1 MKQILIWGNDPR
13 FEILESELKKMYLV
27 DRYNNE
33 TDISKYDI
41 IILPMKGISDTKS
54 LEIIRNSKENVII
67 YTGLKNNLEYL
78 NRNVI
83 SFLDDNNIKDEN
95 DNITVD
101 GIIEYLK
108 NIESD
113 KICLLGYGHIGKKLY
128 QKIKDKIVSI
138 GIIEEDDKLELG
150 DISFYTTDK
159 TIMQEKLNNSDLII
173 NTVPQNII
181 TYEMA
186 SDLKTPILDIASS
199 PYCISKEII
208 DEFQLNY
215 FNYSGIPGKYDPKR
229 AGKILYKK
237 INNEE

>member
-1 MKQILIWGNDPR
+1 MRDL
-13 FEILESELKKMYLV
+13 S
-27 DRYNNE
+27 DR
-33 TDISKYDI
+33 
-41 IILPMKGISDTKS
+41 
-54 LEIIRNSKENVII
+54 
-67 YTGLKNNLEYL
+67 LKN
-78 NRNVI
+78 RAI
-83 SFLDDNNIKDEN
+83 
-95 DNITVD
+95 
-101 GIIEYLK
+101 
-108 NIESD
+108 
-113 KICLLGYGHIGKKLY
+113 
-128 QKIKDKIVSI
+128 
-138 GIIEEDDKLELG
+138 
-150 DISFYTTDK
+150 
-159 TIMQEKLNNSDLII
+159 NNSDLII